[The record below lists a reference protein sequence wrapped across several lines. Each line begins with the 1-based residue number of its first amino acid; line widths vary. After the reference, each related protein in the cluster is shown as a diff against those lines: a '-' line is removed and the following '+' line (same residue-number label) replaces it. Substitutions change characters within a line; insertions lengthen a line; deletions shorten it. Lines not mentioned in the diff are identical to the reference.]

1 MEHIEMSKNF
11 LLKETALSFNVVEI
25 EYLIMLL
32 SFSSKLPEETKKL
45 LAVFSDEVRDGLQK
59 KMMDAVR
66 GVMKEFFTG
75 PS

>member
-1 MEHIEMSKNF
+1 MSKNF

>member
-1 MEHIEMSKNF
+1 MSKNF

-66 GVMKEFFTG
+66 GMMKEFFT
-75 PS
+75 